1 MMYNVIPPITM
12 DVELSK
18 TDRMVVSLLRGKM
31 QNIEDNIKLLQAHQ
45 NGVYAQITEIIGKQL
60 SKQYL
65 QNCNPQIGQVI
76 VNNDF
81 GLLYMYDGSDKLKLM
96 NGAEDIND

>member
-1 MMYNVIPPITM
+1 M
-12 DVELSK
+12 DAELNK
-18 TDRMVVSLLRGKM
+18 TDRMVVNLLRGKM
-31 QNIEDNIKLLQAHQ
+31 RNIEDNIKLLQVHQ
-45 NGVYAQITEIIGKQL
+45 KGVCAQIAEIIGKQL
-60 SKQYL
+60 LEQYL

-81 GLLYMYDGSDKLKLM
+81 GLLYMYDGSDELKLM

>member
-1 MMYNVIPPITM
+1 MMYNVIPPIAM
-12 DVELSK
+12 DAELNK

-31 QNIEDNIKLLQAHQ
+31 RNIEDNIKLLQAHQ
-45 NGVYAQITEIIGKQL
+45 KNICAQLTEIIGEQL
-60 SKQYL
+60 SKQYF

-81 GLLYMYDGSDKLKLM
+81 GLLYMCDGSDKLKLM